1 MSSPASSPASTPS
14 SAPRALLH
22 QHGMATKP
30 FNSSSGG
37 RRQRVLWD
45 SDSAT
50 RGGKTSIAI
59 LLEWL
64 TAPGNY
70 TRWRDGKSQTGETR
84 EALCSKIKSTMR
96 QNGIHHRENANI
108 RTQISEL
115 ERSFDAARNWIKE
128 NNLDP
133 YTFRRGADVEDD
145 HGVIEVDGARAPVE
159 AHVLR
164 MCRYY
169 HTLNEVFGHDEDR
182 GLRQRRT
189 YHQKTLTHGVPI
201 RKRKLPGGEVHEVEP
216 KIMTETVEEKR
227 VLPDS
232 VQLPS
237 ATVAAIAPAVS
248 AAVSTPVS
256 AAVPIASTAGLAG
269 TWANPAALESTQR
282 MLAEAVRE
290 ERERKRFCME
300 EERNKL
306 ECEKLRYE
314 VEAAKLKLTIDRALA
329 RKKLLD
335 AGLPE
340 PQVDELFPK

>member
-1 MSSPASSPASTPS
+1 MSSEASSPASTPS
-14 SAPRALLH
+14 RP
-22 QHGMATKP
+22 QPETPVATATS
-30 FNSSSGG
+30 NARSSSSNGSA

-50 RGGKTSIAI
+50 RDGKTSISI

-64 TAPGNY
+64 SAPGNY
-70 TRWRDGKSQTGETR
+70 ERWRGGSKPQKGETR
-84 EALCSKIKSTMR
+84 EALTREALCSEIKNVMR
-96 QNGIHHRENANI
+96 LHGINHRENANI

-115 ERSFDAARNWIKE
+115 ERSFDAARNWLRE
-128 NNLDP
+128 NHYNP
-133 YTFRRGADVEDD
+133 YTFERLASGGGEAVVDDPRGPA
-145 HGVIEVDGARAPVE
+145 E

-169 HTLNEVFGHDEDR
+169 HTLNEVFGKDYDE
-182 GLRQRRT
+182 GLPRQRRSHQSGVA
-189 YHQKTLTHGVPI
+189 YHVPI
-201 RKRKLPGGEVHEVEP
+201 KKRKQEDVQEVDDKVISMAVAEQ
-216 KIMTETVEEKR
+216 R
-227 VLPDS
+227 VLPDAAN
-232 VQLPS
+232 VQVPMAAITPTAATSSGVPIVPTRAIPS
-237 ATVAAIAPAVS
+237 A
-248 AAVSTPVS
+248 
-256 AAVPIASTAGLAG
+256 GLTG
-269 TWANPAALESTQR
+269 TWTNPAALESTQR

-340 PQVDELFPK
+340 AQVNELFPN

>member
-1 MSSPASSPASTPS
+1 MSSAASSPASTPG
-14 SAPRALLH
+14 APRALL
-22 QHGMATKP
+22 QTRGTS
-30 FNSSSGG
+30 NGG
-37 RRQRVLWD
+37 PTRRQRVLWD

-70 TRWRDGKSQTGETR
+70 ARWRDGKSQTGETR
-84 EALCSKIKSTMR
+84 EALCSEIKSTMR
-96 QNGIHHRENANI
+96 QHGIHHRENANI

-115 ERSFDAARNWIKE
+115 ERSFDAARNWLKE
-128 NNLDP
+128 NDLDP
-133 YTFRRGADVEDD
+133 YTFRRGTDVDDD
-145 HGVIEVDGARAPVE
+145 HEVIEVDGAHGPAE

-169 HTLNEVFGHDEDR
+169 HTLDEVFGHDEDR
-182 GLRQRRT
+182 GLRQRRP
-189 YHQKTLTHGVPI
+189 YHQRTATYGAPM
-201 RKRKLPGGEVHEVEP
+201 RKRKLPGEEEEVHDVEP
-216 KIMTETVEEKR
+216 KMMTEAVEEQR
-227 VLPDS
+227 VLPDN
-232 VQLPS
+232 VQLPP
-237 ATVAAIAPAVS
+237 ATVATIAPAVS
-248 AAVSTPVS
+248 ASVSTPVS
-256 AAVPIASTAGLAG
+256 AAVPVASTAGLAG

-314 VEAAKLKLTIDRALA
+314 VETAKLKLTIDRALA

-340 PQVDELFPK
+340 AQVDALFPK

>member
-1 MSSPASSPASTPS
+1 MSSETSSPASTPS
-14 SAPRALLH
+14 RPQPQTGTINAR
-22 QHGMATKP
+22 
-30 FNSSSGG
+30 SSSSNGSA

-50 RGGKTSIAI
+50 RDGKTSISI

-64 TAPGNY
+64 SAPNNY
-70 TRWRDGKSQTGETR
+70 LRWRDGKVNKDKGETR
-84 EALCSKIKSTMR
+84 EALCSEIKNAMR
-96 QNGIHHRENANI
+96 LHGINHRENANI

-115 ERSFDAARNWIKE
+115 ERSFDGARNWLRE
-128 NNLDP
+128 NNYNP
-133 YTFRRGADVEDD
+133 YTFERVVKRDED
-145 HGVIEVDGARAPVE
+145 EAAVDDPRPAE

-169 HTLNEVFGHDEDR
+169 HTLNEVFGRDDDEGR
-182 GLRQRRT
+182 RQRRSHHSGVT
-189 YHQKTLTHGVPI
+189 YSAAIKKRKHEEVQEEDPKVVSMVVEEQRMLPDVAAVQLPMTTIAPTVATSSGVPI
-201 RKRKLPGGEVHEVEP
+201 APTP
-216 KIMTETVEEKR
+216 
-227 VLPDS
+227 
-232 VQLPS
+232 
-237 ATVAAIAPAVS
+237 AIS
-248 AAVSTPVS
+248 S
-256 AAVPIASTAGLAG
+256 AGLTG
-269 TWANPAALESTQR
+269 SWTNPAALESTQR

-340 PQVDELFPK
+340 TQVNELFPN

>member
-1 MSSPASSPASTPS
+1 MSSTVSSPASTPS
-14 SAPRALLH
+14 GARI
-22 QHGMATKP
+22 
-30 FNSSSGG
+30 SSSNGPP

-70 TRWRDGKSQTGETR
+70 ARWRDGKSQTGETR
-84 EALCSKIKSTMR
+84 ETLCSEIKSTMR
-96 QNGIHHRENANI
+96 QHGIHHRENANI

-115 ERSFDAARNWIKE
+115 ERSFDSARNWLKE
-128 NNLDP
+128 NDLHP
-133 YTFRRGADVEDD
+133 YTFRRGADAEDD
-145 HGVIEVDGARAPVE
+145 PGAVEADGAHGPAE
-159 AHVLR
+159 THALR

-169 HTLNEVFGHDEDR
+169 HTLNEVFGHDEDK
-182 GLRQRRT
+182 GLRQRRP
-189 YHQKTLTHGVPI
+189 YHQKTVTYSVPN
-201 RKRKLPGGEVHEVEP
+201 RKRKLPTEEAEAHEVGP
-216 KIMTETVEEKR
+216 KIVIEAVEEQR
-227 VLPDS
+227 VLPDTA
-232 VQLPS
+232 QLPPS
-237 ATVAAIAPAVS
+237 TVAAIAPALS
-248 AAVSTPVS
+248 AAASTPVS
-256 AAVPIASTAGLAG
+256 AAVPIPSTAGLAG

-306 ECEKLRYE
+306 ECEKLRCE

-340 PQVDELFPK
+340 AQVDELFPK

>member
-1 MSSPASSPASTPS
+1 MSSSPASTPS
-14 SAPRALLH
+14 RALL
-22 QHGMATKP
+22 QTGAR
-30 FNSSSGG
+30 GG
-37 RRQRVLWD
+37 SARRQRVLWD

-59 LLEWL
+59 LLAWL

-70 TRWRDGKSQTGETR
+70 ARWRDGKSPAGETR
-84 EALCSKIKSTMR
+84 EALCSEIKHTMR
-96 QNGIHHRENANI
+96 QQGILHRENANI

-115 ERSFDAARNWIKE
+115 ERSFDVARNWLKE
-128 NNLDP
+128 NAYDP
-133 YTFRRGADVEDD
+133 YTFRRAAEAEDAA
-145 HGVIEVDGARAPVE
+145 GLAVDGPHGPAE

-164 MCRYY
+164 VCRYY
-169 HTLNEVFGHDEDR
+169 HTLNEVFGQDEDK
-182 GLRQRRT
+182 GLRQRRSYQRAAT
-189 YHQKTLTHGVPI
+189 YPVPI
-201 RKRKLPGGEVHEVEP
+201 RKRKLPEEEQEVEP
-216 KIMTETVEEKR
+216 KVIATETVGEQR
-227 VLPDS
+227 PLDGG
-232 VQLPS
+232 VQVPVVM
-237 ATVAAIAPAVS
+237 AVPAIGPAS
-248 AAVSTPVS
+248 AAASTPGS
-256 AAVPIASTAGLAG
+256 GAVPIAPSAAISTAGLAG

-314 VEAAKLKLTIDRALA
+314 VEAAKLKLRIDRALA

-340 PQVDELFPK
+340 AQVNELFPK

>member
-84 EALCSKIKSTMR
+84 EALCSEIKSTMR

-145 HGVIEVDGARAPVE
+145 HGVIEVDGAHAPVE

-189 YHQKTLTHGVPI
+189 YHQKTLTH
-201 RKRKLPGGEVHEVEP
+201 VHEVEP
-216 KIMTETVEEKR
+216 KIMTETVEEQR
-227 VLPDS
+227 VLPD
-232 VQLPS
+232 
-237 ATVAAIAPAVS
+237 T
-248 AAVSTPVS
+248 
-256 AAVPIASTAGLAG
+256 AVPIASTAGLAG

>member
-1 MSSPASSPASTPS
+1 MSSTVSSPASTPS
-14 SAPRALLH
+14 GARI
-22 QHGMATKP
+22 
-30 FNSSSGG
+30 SSSNGPT

-70 TRWRDGKSQTGETR
+70 ARWRDGKSQTGETR
-84 EALCSKIKSTMR
+84 ETLCSEIKSTMR
-96 QNGIHHRENANI
+96 QHGIHHRENANI

-115 ERSFDAARNWIKE
+115 ERSFDSARNWLKE
-128 NNLDP
+128 NDLHP
-133 YTFRRGADVEDD
+133 YTFP
-145 HGVIEVDGARAPVE
+145 HGPAET
-159 AHVLR
+159 HVLR

-169 HTLNEVFGHDEDR
+169 HTLNEVFGHDEDQ
-182 GLRQRRT
+182 GLSS
-189 YHQKTLTHGVPI
+189 KTTVPS
-201 RKRKLPGGEVHEVEP
+201 E
-216 KIMTETVEEKR
+216 
-227 VLPDS
+227 DS
-232 VQLPS
+232 DLH
-237 ATVAAIAPAVS
+237 
-248 AAVSTPVS
+248 
-256 AAVPIASTAGLAG
+256 
-269 TWANPAALESTQR
+269 TQR

-306 ECEKLRYE
+306 ECEKLRCE

-340 PQVDELFPK
+340 AQVDELFPK

>member
-1 MSSPASSPASTPS
+1 MTSTTSSPASTSQPPVSRSARS
-14 SAPRALLH
+14 S
-22 QHGMATKP
+22 
-30 FNSSSGG
+30 

-45 SDSAT
+45 SDNST
-50 RGGKTSIAI
+50 RDGKTSITI

-70 TRWRDGKSQTGETR
+70 ARWRDGKSQTGETR
-84 EALCSKIKSTMR
+84 EALCSEIKHTMR
-96 QNGIHHRENANI
+96 QHGIHHRENANI

-115 ERSFDAARNWIKE
+115 ERSFDGAREWLKE
-128 NNLDP
+128 NGYDP
-133 YTFRRGADVEDD
+133 YTFQ
-145 HGVIEVDGARAPVE
+145 PVE
-159 AHVLR
+159 ESEEGVVVLDAPHGPAETHVLR

-169 HTLNEVFGHDEDR
+169 PVLNDIFGQDEDK
-182 GLRQRRT
+182 GRRHRRSHHSKTAT
-189 YHQKTLTHGVPI
+189 YPVPMK
-201 RKRKLPGGEVHEVEP
+201 KRKLPEEDNDVEHE
-216 KIMTETVEEKR
+216 KIDPETVEEQR
-227 VLPDS
+227 ETVP
-232 VQLPS
+232 VS
-237 ATVAAIAPAVS
+237 APTGTSTVPIAPS
-248 AAVSTPVS
+248 TAVSTP
-256 AAVPIASTAGLAG
+256 GLTG
-269 TWANPAALESTQR
+269 PWTNPAALESTQR

-340 PQVDELFPK
+340 AQVNDLFPK

>member
-1 MSSPASSPASTPS
+1 MSSEASSPASTPS
-14 SAPRALLH
+14 RALL
-22 QHGMATKP
+22 QTGTGNARSA
-30 FNSSSGG
+30 SSNGSA

-50 RGGKTSIAI
+50 RDGKTSISI

-64 TAPGNY
+64 AAAGNY
-70 TRWRDGKSQTGETR
+70 ARWRDGKSQTGETR
-84 EALCSKIKSTMR
+84 EALCSEIKNTMR
-96 QNGIHHRENANI
+96 LHGIHHRENANI

-115 ERSFDAARNWIKE
+115 ERSFDAARNWLRE
-128 NNLDP
+128 NNYDP
-133 YTFRRGADVEDD
+133 YTFERVADGDEDEA
-145 HGVIEVDGARAPVE
+145 VVDEPRESAE

-169 HTLNEVFGHDEDR
+169 HTLNEVFGKDDDK
-182 GLRQRRT
+182 GLRQRRSHQSAVT
-189 YHQKTLTHGVPI
+189 YPVPV
-201 RKRKLPGGEVHEVEP
+201 RKRKAQEEVHEMEP
-216 KIMTETVEEKR
+216 KIVSMVEEKR
-227 VLPDS
+227 VLPDAAN
-232 VQLPS
+232 VQVPMP
-237 ATVAAIAPAVS
+237 TIAPT
-248 AAVSTPVS
+248 AATSNG
-256 AAVPIASTAGLAG
+256 VPIAPTPAISSAGLAG
-269 TWANPAALESTQR
+269 TWTNPAALESTQR

-335 AGLPE
+335 EGLPE
-340 PQVDELFPK
+340 AQVNELFPK